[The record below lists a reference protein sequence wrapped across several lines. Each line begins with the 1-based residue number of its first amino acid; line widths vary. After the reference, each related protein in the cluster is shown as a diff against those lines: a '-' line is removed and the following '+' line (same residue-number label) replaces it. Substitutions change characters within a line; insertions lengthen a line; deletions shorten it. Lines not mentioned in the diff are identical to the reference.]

1 MKLLTKR
8 FGFRVLMVLAVM
20 LCARSVSAENKFYI
34 EPFTIS
40 SYDVVNV
47 PVMLE
52 NTGITPTGFQFDVVL
67 PAELEFAGEPTANPA
82 RLTNVHTLL
91 FNKNNG
97 RVLSY
102 SSDRQTINGTEGEL
116 LTLPVKVKTGMLTE
130 NMDVEI
136 GIVDAILTTAL
147 GEQTVRPEDT
157 ETTVTLQAFTA
168 TGYSPAAE
176 VVAMPGSPATIEF
189 ALRNNCNVLGMQ
201 VDFVLPEGFTADASG
216 LNLGTRCTAGIA
228 KSVTANE
235 GSVYT
240 VQLYSAIDN
249 NMLTGNDGVVFTLA
263 VNVPEDM
270 EADAATVTVKNLDVS
285 YAAGKSITGEPFDV
299 QIVNG
304 MKVAAA
310 ANAEIEALE
319 QELAKVLQQIDEEC
333 ADVAEDYTGSEVYQ
347 QITALRTAVDNA
359 FEDGTLKD
367 NYDEIMKPVDDIRTA
382 ISTLLTDAQAAEAQF
397 KENQRVAA
405 NQAAFEAAMAEADK
419 LQKALDAA
427 KEEIAKDYPGIDVTT
442 EIEAAQA
449 AVNAQV
455 DNINKALEAVENEGT
470 FEYTVDA
477 TDTDAAI
484 AAAKKAAADEA
495 KRQADNKAAY
505 EAAVDAIDALETKL
519 DEAIAKIA
527 SDYPSANV
535 SLDVMQ
541 AQKAIDKARTDAEAA
556 LEAVEEEGT
565 YDYTPDTKAIE
576 DMIAAI
582 LEKAEQ
588 SGIDI
593 ITVDNLPADAKLY
606 NLQGIQVSRPAAGTI
621 VIVRMADGNVSKAV
635 VR

>member
-1 MKLLTKR
+1 
-8 FGFRVLMVLAVM
+8 MVLAVM

-52 NTGITPTGFQFDVVL
+52 NTGINPTGFQFDVVL

-82 RLTNVHTLL
+82 RLTNVHSL
-91 FNKNNG
+91 FFNAKNG

-116 LTLPVKVKTGMLTE
+116 LTVPVKVKTGMLTE
-130 NMDVEI
+130 NTEVKI
-136 GIVDAILTTAL
+136 GIVDAALTTAL

-157 ETTVTLQAFTA
+157 EATVTLQAFTA

-189 ALRNNCNVLGMQ
+189 ALSNNCNVLGMQ

-216 LNLGTRCTAGIA
+216 LTLGTRCAAGIA
-228 KSVTANE
+228 KSVTANA
-235 GSVYT
+235 GNVYT
-240 VQLYSAIDN
+240 VQLFSAIDN

-285 YAAGKSITGEPFDV
+285 YAAGKSITGEPFEV

-310 ANAEIEALE
+310 ANTEIEALE
-319 QELAKVLQQIDEEC
+319 QELTKVLQQIAEEC

-382 ISTLLTDAQAAEAQF
+382 ISTLLTDAQEAEKQF
-397 KENQRVAA
+397 KENERVAA

-419 LQKALDAA
+419 LQEAVDAA

-588 SGIDI
+588 SGIEI

>member
-1 MKLLTKR
+1 
-8 FGFRVLMVLAVM
+8 MVLAVM

-52 NTGITPTGFQFDVVL
+52 NTGINPTGFQFDVVL

-116 LTLPVKVKTGMLTE
+116 LTVPVKVKTGMLTE
-130 NMDVEI
+130 NTEVKI
-136 GIVDAILTTAL
+136 GIVDATLTTAL

-157 ETTVTLQAFTA
+157 EATVTLQAFTA

-216 LNLGTRCTAGIA
+216 LTLGTRCTAGIA
-228 KSVTANE
+228 KSVSVNV
-235 GSVYT
+235 GNVYT

-285 YAAGKSITGEPFDV
+285 YAAGKSITGEPFEV

-319 QELAKVLQQIDEEC
+319 QELTKVLQQIAEEC

-359 FEDGTLKD
+359 FENGTLKD

-397 KENQRVAA
+397 KENERVAA

-419 LQKALDAA
+419 LQEALDAA

-505 EAAVDAIDALETKL
+505 EATVDAIDALETKL

-541 AQKAIDKARTDAEAA
+541 AQKAIDKARADAEAA

-588 SGIDI
+588 SGIEI
-593 ITVDNLPADAKLY
+593 IAVDNLPADARLY

>member
-1 MKLLTKR
+1 
-8 FGFRVLMVLAVM
+8 MVLAVM

-52 NTGITPTGFQFDVVL
+52 NTGINPTGFQFDVVL

-116 LTLPVKVKTGMLTE
+116 LTVPVKVKTGMLTE
-130 NMDVEI
+130 NTEVKI
-136 GIVDAILTTAL
+136 GIVDATLTTAL

-157 ETTVTLQAFTA
+157 EATVTLQAFTA

-216 LNLGTRCTAGIA
+216 LTLGTRCTAGIA
-228 KSVTANE
+228 KSVSVNE
-235 GSVYT
+235 GNVYT

-285 YAAGKSITGEPFDV
+285 YAAGKSITGEPFEV

-319 QELAKVLQQIDEEC
+319 QELTKVLQQIAEEC

-359 FEDGTLKD
+359 FENGTLKD

-397 KENQRVAA
+397 KENERVAA

-419 LQKALDAA
+419 LQEAVDAA

-477 TDTDAAI
+477 TATDAAI
-484 AAAKKAAADEA
+484 AAANKAAADEA

-505 EAAVDAIDALETKL
+505 EATVDAIDALETKL

-541 AQKAIDKARTDAEAA
+541 AQKAIDKARADAEAA

-588 SGIDI
+588 SGIEI
-593 ITVDNLPADAKLY
+593 ITVDNLPADVKLY

>member
-1 MKLLTKR
+1 
-8 FGFRVLMVLAVM
+8 MVLAVM

-52 NTGITPTGFQFDVVL
+52 NTGINPTGFQFDVVL

-116 LTLPVKVKTGMLTE
+116 LTVPVKVKTGMLTE
-130 NMDVEI
+130 NTEVKI
-136 GIVDAILTTAL
+136 GIVDAALTTAL

-157 ETTVTLQAFTA
+157 EATVTLQAFTA

-176 VVAMPGSPATIEF
+176 VVAVPGSAAVIEF
-189 ALRNNCNVLGMQ
+189 ALSNNCNVLGMQ

-216 LNLGTRCTAGIA
+216 LTLGTRCTAGIA
-228 KSVTANE
+228 KSVSVNE
-235 GSVYT
+235 GNVYT

-285 YAAGKSITGEPFDV
+285 YAAGKSITGEPFEV

-319 QELAKVLQQIDEEC
+319 QELTKVLQQIAEEC

-397 KENQRVAA
+397 KENERVAA

-419 LQKALDAA
+419 LQEAVDAA

-541 AQKAIDKARTDAEAA
+541 AQKAIDKARADAEAA

-588 SGIDI
+588 SGIEI

-606 NLQGIQVSRPAAGTI
+606 NLQGMQISRPAAGTI

>member
-1 MKLLTKR
+1 
-8 FGFRVLMVLAVM
+8 MVLAVM

-52 NTGITPTGFQFDVVL
+52 NTGINPTGFQFDVVL

-116 LTLPVKVKTGMLTE
+116 LTVPVKVKTGMLTE
-130 NMDVEI
+130 NTEVKI
-136 GIVDAILTTAL
+136 GIVDATLTTAL

-157 ETTVTLQAFTA
+157 EATVTLQAFTA

-176 VVAMPGSPATIEF
+176 VVAMPGSPAAIEF

-216 LNLGTRCTAGIA
+216 LTLGTRCTAGIA
-228 KSVTANE
+228 KSVSVNE
-235 GSVYT
+235 GNVYT

-285 YAAGKSITGEPFDV
+285 YAAGKSITGEPFEV

-319 QELAKVLQQIDEEC
+319 QELTKVLQQIAEEC

-359 FEDGTLKD
+359 FENGTLKD

-397 KENQRVAA
+397 KENERVAA

-419 LQKALDAA
+419 LQEAVDAA

-449 AVNAQV
+449 AVNAQI

-505 EAAVDAIDALETKL
+505 EATVDAIDALETKL

-541 AQKAIDKARTDAEAA
+541 AQKAIDKARADAEAA

-588 SGIDI
+588 SGIEI
-593 ITVDNLPADAKLY
+593 ITVDNLPTDAKLY

>member
-1 MKLLTKR
+1 
-8 FGFRVLMVLAVM
+8 MVLAVM

-52 NTGITPTGFQFDVVL
+52 NTGIAPTGFQFDVVL
-67 PAELEFAGEPTANPA
+67 PAELEFAGEPVANLA

-91 FNKNNG
+91 FNKANG

-116 LTLPVKVKTGMLTE
+116 LTIPVKVRTGMLTE
-130 NMDVEI
+130 NTEVEI

-157 ETTVTLQAFTA
+157 EATVTLQAFTA
-168 TGYSPAAE
+168 VGYSPAAE
-176 VVAMPGSPATIEF
+176 VVALPGSPATIEF

-216 LNLGTRCTAGIA
+216 LNLGTRCTAGIS

-235 GSVYT
+235 GNVYT

-304 MKVAAA
+304 MKVVAA

-319 QELAKVLQQIDEEC
+319 QELTKVLQQIGEEC

-347 QITALRTAVDNA
+347 QIAALRTAVENA

-367 NYDEIMKPVDDIRTA
+367 NYDEIMKPVDDIKTA

-397 KENQRVAA
+397 KENERVAA

-419 LQKALDAA
+419 LQEALDAA
-427 KEEIAKDYPGIDVTT
+427 KAEIAKDYPGVDVTT

-477 TDTDAAI
+477 TATDAAI

-495 KRQADNKAAY
+495 KRQADNKSAY

-527 SDYPSANV
+527 AEYPSANV

-565 YDYTPDTKAIE
+565 FDYTPDTKAIE

-593 ITVDNLPADAKLY
+593 VTVDNLPADAKLY

>member
-52 NTGITPTGFQFDVVL
+52 NTGINPTGFQFDVVL

-116 LTLPVKVKTGMLTE
+116 LTVPVKVKTGMLIENTE
-130 NMDVEI
+130 VKI

-235 GSVYT
+235 GNVYT

-419 LQKALDAA
+419 LQEAVDAA

-477 TDTDAAI
+477 TDTEAAI

-541 AQKAIDKARTDAEAA
+541 AQKAIDKARADAEAA

-588 SGIDI
+588 SGIEI
-593 ITVDNLPADAKLY
+593 ITVDNLPADAQLY
-606 NLQGIQVSRPAAGTI
+606 NLQGMQISRPAAGTI

>member
-1 MKLLTKR
+1 
-8 FGFRVLMVLAVM
+8 MVLAVM

-52 NTGITPTGFQFDVVL
+52 NTGINPTGFQFDVVL

-116 LTLPVKVKTGMLTE
+116 LTVPVKVKTGMLTE
-130 NMDVEI
+130 NTEVKI
-136 GIVDAILTTAL
+136 GIVDATLTTAL

-157 ETTVTLQAFTA
+157 EATVTLQAFTA

-216 LNLGTRCTAGIA
+216 LTLGTRCTAGIA
-228 KSVTANE
+228 KSVSVNE
-235 GSVYT
+235 GNVYT

-285 YAAGKSITGEPFDV
+285 YAAGKSITGEPFEV

-319 QELAKVLQQIDEEC
+319 QELTKVLQQIAEEC

-397 KENQRVAA
+397 KENERVAA

-419 LQKALDAA
+419 LQEAVDAA

-505 EAAVDAIDALETKL
+505 EATVDAIDALETKL

-541 AQKAIDKARTDAEAA
+541 AQKAIDKARADAEAA

-588 SGIDI
+588 SGIEI

>member
-52 NTGITPTGFQFDVVL
+52 NTGINPTGFQFDVVL

-116 LTLPVKVKTGMLTE
+116 LTVPVKVKTGMLTE
-130 NMDVEI
+130 NTEVKI
-136 GIVDAILTTAL
+136 GIVDAALTTAL

-157 ETTVTLQAFTA
+157 EATVTLQAFTA

-216 LNLGTRCTAGIA
+216 LTLGTRCTAGIA
-228 KSVTANE
+228 KSVSVNE
-235 GSVYT
+235 GNVYT

-285 YAAGKSITGEPFDV
+285 YAAGKSITGEPFEV

-319 QELAKVLQQIDEEC
+319 QELTKVLQQIAEEC

-359 FEDGTLKD
+359 FENGTLKD

-397 KENQRVAA
+397 KENERVAA

-419 LQKALDAA
+419 LQEAVDAA

-588 SGIDI
+588 SGIEI

>member
-1 MKLLTKR
+1 
-8 FGFRVLMVLAVM
+8 MVLAVM

-52 NTGITPTGFQFDVVL
+52 NTGINPTGFQFDVVL

-116 LTLPVKVKTGMLTE
+116 LTVPVKVKTGMLTE
-130 NMDVEI
+130 NTEVKI
-136 GIVDAILTTAL
+136 GIVDATLTTAL

-157 ETTVTLQAFTA
+157 EATVTLQAFTA

-216 LNLGTRCTAGIA
+216 LTLGTRCTAGIA
-228 KSVTANE
+228 KSVSVNE
-235 GSVYT
+235 GNVYT

-285 YAAGKSITGEPFDV
+285 YAAGKSITGQPFEV

-319 QELAKVLQQIDEEC
+319 QELTKVLQQIAEEC

-359 FEDGTLKD
+359 FENGTLKD

-397 KENQRVAA
+397 KENERVAA

-419 LQKALDAA
+419 LQEAVDAA

-541 AQKAIDKARTDAEAA
+541 AQKAIDKARADAEAA

-588 SGIDI
+588 SGIEI

>member
-1 MKLLTKR
+1 
-8 FGFRVLMVLAVM
+8 MVLAVM

-52 NTGITPTGFQFDVVL
+52 NTGINPTGFQFDVVL

-116 LTLPVKVKTGMLTE
+116 LTVPVKVKTGMLTE
-130 NMDVEI
+130 NTEVKI
-136 GIVDAILTTAL
+136 GIVDATLTTAL

-157 ETTVTLQAFTA
+157 EATVTLQAFTA

-216 LNLGTRCTAGIA
+216 LTLGTRCTAGIA
-228 KSVTANE
+228 KSVSVNE
-235 GSVYT
+235 GNVYT

-285 YAAGKSITGEPFDV
+285 YAAGKSIPGEPFEV

-319 QELAKVLQQIDEEC
+319 QELTKVLQQIAEEC

-359 FEDGTLKD
+359 FENGTLKD

-397 KENQRVAA
+397 KENERVAA

-419 LQKALDAA
+419 LQEAVDAA

-505 EAAVDAIDALETKL
+505 EATVGAIDALETKL

-541 AQKAIDKARTDAEAA
+541 AQKAIDKARADAEAA

-588 SGIDI
+588 SGIEI
-593 ITVDNLPADAKLY
+593 ITVDNLPADAQLY
-606 NLQGIQVSRPAAGTI
+606 NLQGMQISRPAAGTI

>member
-1 MKLLTKR
+1 
-8 FGFRVLMVLAVM
+8 MVLAVM

-52 NTGITPTGFQFDVVL
+52 NTGINPTGFQFDVVL

-116 LTLPVKVKTGMLTE
+116 LTVPVKVKTGMLTE
-130 NMDVEI
+130 NTEVKI
-136 GIVDAILTTAL
+136 GIVDATLTTAL

-157 ETTVTLQAFTA
+157 EATVTLQAFTA

-176 VVAMPGSPATIEF
+176 VVALPGSPATIEF

-216 LNLGTRCTAGIA
+216 LNLGTRCTAGIS

-235 GSVYT
+235 GNVYT

-319 QELAKVLQQIDEEC
+319 QELTKVLQQIGEEC

-347 QITALRTAVDNA
+347 QIAALRTAVENA

-367 NYDEIMKPVDDIRTA
+367 NYDEIMKPVDDIKTA

-419 LQKALDAA
+419 LQEALDAA
-427 KEEIAKDYPGIDVTT
+427 KAEIAKDYPGVDVTT

-477 TDTDAAI
+477 TDTEAAI

-541 AQKAIDKARTDAEAA
+541 AQKAIDKARADAEAA

-588 SGIDI
+588 SGIEI
-593 ITVDNLPADAKLY
+593 ITVDNLPADAQLY

>member
-1 MKLLTKR
+1 
-8 FGFRVLMVLAVM
+8 MVLAVM

-52 NTGITPTGFQFDVVL
+52 NTGINPTGFQFDVVL

-116 LTLPVKVKTGMLTE
+116 LTVPVKVKTGMLTE
-130 NMDVEI
+130 NTEVKI
-136 GIVDAILTTAL
+136 GIVDATLTTAL

-157 ETTVTLQAFTA
+157 EATVTLQAFTA

-201 VDFVLPEGFTADASG
+201 VDFVLPEGFTADTSG
-216 LNLGTRCTAGIA
+216 LTLGTRCTAGIA
-228 KSVTANE
+228 KSVSVNE
-235 GSVYT
+235 GNVYT

-285 YAAGKSITGEPFDV
+285 YAAGKSITGQPFEV

-319 QELAKVLQQIDEEC
+319 QELTKVLQQIAEEC

-359 FEDGTLKD
+359 FENGTLKD

-397 KENQRVAA
+397 KENERVAA

-419 LQKALDAA
+419 LQEAVDAA

-541 AQKAIDKARTDAEAA
+541 AQKAIDKARADAEAA

-588 SGIDI
+588 SGIEI

>member
-1 MKLLTKR
+1 
-8 FGFRVLMVLAVM
+8 MVLAVM

-52 NTGITPTGFQFDVVL
+52 NTGINPTGFQFDVVL

-116 LTLPVKVKTGMLTE
+116 LTVPVKVKTGMLTE
-130 NMDVEI
+130 NTEVKI
-136 GIVDAILTTAL
+136 GIVDATLTTAL

-157 ETTVTLQAFTA
+157 EATVTLQAFTA
-168 TGYSPAAE
+168 VGYSPAAE
-176 VVAMPGSPATIEF
+176 VVALPGSPATIEF

-216 LNLGTRCTAGIA
+216 LNLGTRCTAGIS

-235 GSVYT
+235 GNVYT

-285 YAAGKSITGEPFDV
+285 YAAGKSITGEPFEV

-319 QELAKVLQQIDEEC
+319 QELTKVLQQIAEEC

-359 FEDGTLKD
+359 FENGTLKD
-367 NYDEIMKPVDDIRTA
+367 NYDEIMKPVDDIKTA

-419 LQKALDAA
+419 LQEALDAA
-427 KEEIAKDYPGIDVTT
+427 KAEIAKDYPGIDVTT

-477 TDTDAAI
+477 TATDAAI

-527 SDYPSANV
+527 AEYPSANV

-576 DMIAAI
+576 DMIVAI

-588 SGIDI
+588 SGIEI

>member
-1 MKLLTKR
+1 
-8 FGFRVLMVLAVM
+8 MVLAVM

-52 NTGITPTGFQFDVVL
+52 NTGINPTGFQFDVVL

-116 LTLPVKVKTGMLTE
+116 LTVPVKVKTGMLTE
-130 NMDVEI
+130 NTEVKI
-136 GIVDAILTTAL
+136 GIVDATLTTAL

-157 ETTVTLQAFTA
+157 EATVTLQAFTA

-216 LNLGTRCTAGIA
+216 LTLGTRCTAGIA
-228 KSVTANE
+228 KSVSVNE
-235 GSVYT
+235 GNVYT

-285 YAAGKSITGEPFDV
+285 YAAGKSITGEPFEV

-319 QELAKVLQQIDEEC
+319 QELTKVLQQIAEEC

-359 FEDGTLKD
+359 FENGTLKD

-397 KENQRVAA
+397 KENERVAA
-405 NQAAFEAAMAEADK
+405 NQAAFEAAMAEAEK
-419 LQKALDAA
+419 LQEAVNAA

-505 EAAVDAIDALETKL
+505 EATVDAIDALETKL

-541 AQKAIDKARTDAEAA
+541 AQKAIDKARADAEAA

-588 SGIDI
+588 SGIEI
-593 ITVDNLPADAKLY
+593 ITVDNLPADAQLY
-606 NLQGIQVSRPAAGTI
+606 NLQGMQISRPAAGTI

>member
-1 MKLLTKR
+1 
-8 FGFRVLMVLAVM
+8 MVLAVM

-52 NTGITPTGFQFDVVL
+52 NTGINPTGFQFDVVL

-116 LTLPVKVKTGMLTE
+116 LTVPVKVKTGMLTE
-130 NMDVEI
+130 NTEVKI
-136 GIVDAILTTAL
+136 GIVDATLTTAL

-157 ETTVTLQAFTA
+157 EATVTLQAFTA

-216 LNLGTRCTAGIA
+216 LTLGTRCTAGIA
-228 KSVTANE
+228 KSVSVNE
-235 GSVYT
+235 GNVYT

-285 YAAGKSITGEPFDV
+285 YAAGKSITGEPFEV

-319 QELAKVLQQIDEEC
+319 QELTKVLQQIAEEC

-359 FEDGTLKD
+359 FENGTLKD

-397 KENQRVAA
+397 KENERVAA

-419 LQKALDAA
+419 LQEAVDAA

-505 EAAVDAIDALETKL
+505 EATVDAIDALETKL

-588 SGIDI
+588 SGIEI

>member
-1 MKLLTKR
+1 
-8 FGFRVLMVLAVM
+8 MVLAVM

-52 NTGITPTGFQFDVVL
+52 NTGINPTGFQFDVVL

-116 LTLPVKVKTGMLTE
+116 LTVPVKVKTGMLTE
-130 NMDVEI
+130 NTEVKI
-136 GIVDAILTTAL
+136 GIVDATLTTAL

-157 ETTVTLQAFTA
+157 EATVTLQAFTA

-216 LNLGTRCTAGIA
+216 LTLGTRCTAGIA
-228 KSVTANE
+228 KSVSVNE
-235 GSVYT
+235 GNVYT

-285 YAAGKSITGEPFDV
+285 YAAGKSITGEPFEV

-319 QELAKVLQQIDEEC
+319 QELTKVLQQIAEEC

-359 FEDGTLKD
+359 FENGTLKD

-397 KENQRVAA
+397 KENERVAA

-419 LQKALDAA
+419 LQEAVDAA

-527 SDYPSANV
+527 ADYPSANV

-582 LEKAEQ
+582 LEKAEL
-588 SGIDI
+588 SGIEI

>member
-1 MKLLTKR
+1 
-8 FGFRVLMVLAVM
+8 MVLAVM

-52 NTGITPTGFQFDVVL
+52 NTGINPTGFQFDVVL

-116 LTLPVKVKTGMLTE
+116 LTVPVKVKTGMLTE
-130 NMDVEI
+130 NTEVKI
-136 GIVDAILTTAL
+136 GIVDATLTTAL

-157 ETTVTLQAFTA
+157 EATVTLQAFTA

-216 LNLGTRCTAGIA
+216 LTLGTRCTAGIA
-228 KSVTANE
+228 KSVSVNE
-235 GSVYT
+235 GNVYT

-285 YAAGKSITGEPFDV
+285 YAAGKSITGEPFEV

-319 QELAKVLQQIDEEC
+319 QELTKVLQQIAEEC

-359 FEDGTLKD
+359 FENGTLKD

-397 KENQRVAA
+397 KENERVAA

-419 LQKALDAA
+419 LQEAVDAA

-541 AQKAIDKARTDAEAA
+541 AQKAIDKARADAEAA

-588 SGIDI
+588 SGIEI
-593 ITVDNLPADAKLY
+593 ITVDNLPADAQLY
-606 NLQGIQVSRPAAGTI
+606 NLQGMQISRPAAGTI

>member
-1 MKLLTKR
+1 
-8 FGFRVLMVLAVM
+8 MVLAVM

-130 NMDVEI
+130 NTEVKI

-157 ETTVTLQAFTA
+157 EATVTLQAFTA

-235 GSVYT
+235 GNVYT

-319 QELAKVLQQIDEEC
+319 QELAKVLQQIAEEC

-397 KENQRVAA
+397 KENERVAA

-419 LQKALDAA
+419 LQEAVDAA

-477 TDTDAAI
+477 TATDAAI

-588 SGIDI
+588 SGIEI

>member
-1 MKLLTKR
+1 
-8 FGFRVLMVLAVM
+8 MVLAVM

-52 NTGITPTGFQFDVVL
+52 NTGINPTGFQFDVVL

-116 LTLPVKVKTGMLTE
+116 LTVPVKVKTGMLTE
-130 NMDVEI
+130 NTEVKI
-136 GIVDAILTTAL
+136 GIVDATLTTAL

-157 ETTVTLQAFTA
+157 EATVTLQAFTA

-216 LNLGTRCTAGIA
+216 LTLGTRCTAGIA
-228 KSVTANE
+228 KSVSVNE
-235 GSVYT
+235 GNVYT

-285 YAAGKSITGEPFDV
+285 YAAGKSITGEPFEV

-319 QELAKVLQQIDEEC
+319 QELTKVLQQIAEEC

-397 KENQRVAA
+397 KENERVAA

-419 LQKALDAA
+419 LQEAVDAA

-505 EAAVDAIDALETKL
+505 EATVDAIDALETKL

-541 AQKAIDKARTDAEAA
+541 AQKAIDKARAGAEAA

-588 SGIDI
+588 SGIEI
-593 ITVDNLPADAKLY
+593 ITVDNLPADAQLY
-606 NLQGIQVSRPAAGTI
+606 NLQGMQISRPAAGTI

>member
-52 NTGITPTGFQFDVVL
+52 NTGINPTGFQFDVVL

-116 LTLPVKVKTGMLTE
+116 LTVPVKVKTGMLTE
-130 NMDVEI
+130 NTEVKI
-136 GIVDAILTTAL
+136 GIVDATLTTAL

-157 ETTVTLQAFTA
+157 EATVTLQAFTA

-216 LNLGTRCTAGIA
+216 LTLGTRCTAGIA
-228 KSVTANE
+228 KSVSVNE
-235 GSVYT
+235 GNVYT

-285 YAAGKSITGEPFDV
+285 YAAGKSITGEPFEV

-319 QELAKVLQQIDEEC
+319 QELTKVLQQIAEEC

-359 FEDGTLKD
+359 FENGTLKD

-397 KENQRVAA
+397 KENERVAA

-419 LQKALDAA
+419 LQEAVDAA

-505 EAAVDAIDALETKL
+505 EATVDAIDALETKL

-541 AQKAIDKARTDAEAA
+541 AQKAIDKARADAEAA

-588 SGIDI
+588 SGIEI
-593 ITVDNLPADAKLY
+593 ITVDNLPADAQLY
-606 NLQGIQVSRPAAGTI
+606 NLQGMQISRPAAGTI
-621 VIVRMADGNVSKAV
+621 VIVRMAGGNVSKAV

>member
-1 MKLLTKR
+1 
-8 FGFRVLMVLAVM
+8 MVLAVM

-52 NTGITPTGFQFDVVL
+52 NTGINPTGFQFDVVL

-116 LTLPVKVKTGMLTE
+116 LTVPVKVKTGMLTE
-130 NMDVEI
+130 NTEVKI
-136 GIVDAILTTAL
+136 GIVDATLTTAL

-157 ETTVTLQAFTA
+157 EATVTLQAFTA

-216 LNLGTRCTAGIA
+216 LTLGTRCTAGIA
-228 KSVTANE
+228 KSVSVNE
-235 GSVYT
+235 GNVYT

-285 YAAGKSITGEPFDV
+285 YAAGKSITGEPFEV

-319 QELAKVLQQIDEEC
+319 QELTKVLQQIAEEC

-359 FEDGTLKD
+359 FENGTLKD

-397 KENQRVAA
+397 KENERVAA
-405 NQAAFEAAMAEADK
+405 NQAAFEAAMAEAEK
-419 LQKALDAA
+419 LQEAVDAA

-505 EAAVDAIDALETKL
+505 EATVDAIDALETKL

-541 AQKAIDKARTDAEAA
+541 AQKAIDKARADAEAA

-588 SGIDI
+588 SGIEI
-593 ITVDNLPADAKLY
+593 ITVDNLPADAQLY
-606 NLQGIQVSRPAAGTI
+606 NLQGMQISRPAAGTI

>member
-52 NTGITPTGFQFDVVL
+52 NTGINPTGFQFDVVL

-116 LTLPVKVKTGMLTE
+116 LTVPVKVKTGMLTE
-130 NMDVEI
+130 NTEVKI
-136 GIVDAILTTAL
+136 GIVDATLTTAL

-157 ETTVTLQAFTA
+157 EATVTLQAFTA

-176 VVAMPGSPATIEF
+176 VVAMPGSTATIEF

-216 LNLGTRCTAGIA
+216 LTLGTRCTAGIA
-228 KSVTANE
+228 KSVSVNE
-235 GSVYT
+235 GNVYT

-285 YAAGKSITGEPFDV
+285 YAAGKSITGEPFEV

-319 QELAKVLQQIDEEC
+319 QELTKVLQQIAEEC

-382 ISTLLTDAQAAEAQF
+382 ISTLLTDAQAAEKQF
-397 KENQRVAA
+397 KENERVAA

-419 LQKALDAA
+419 LQEAVDAA

-527 SDYPSANV
+527 ADYPSANV

-588 SGIDI
+588 SGIEI
-593 ITVDNLPADAKLY
+593 ITVDNLPADAQLY
-606 NLQGIQVSRPAAGTI
+606 NLQGMQISRPAAGTI

>member
-52 NTGITPTGFQFDVVL
+52 NTGINPTGFQFDVVL

-102 SSDRQTINGTEGEL
+102 SSDRQTINGIEGEL
-116 LTLPVKVKTGMLTE
+116 LTVPVKVKTGMLTE
-130 NMDVEI
+130 NTEVKI

-157 ETTVTLQAFTA
+157 EATVTLQAFTA

-228 KSVTANE
+228 KSVSVNE
-235 GSVYT
+235 GNVYT

-285 YAAGKSITGEPFDV
+285 YAAGKSITGEPFEV

-319 QELAKVLQQIDEEC
+319 QELTKVLQQIAEEC

-382 ISTLLTDAQAAEAQF
+382 ISTLLTDAQAAEKQF
-397 KENQRVAA
+397 KENERVAA

-419 LQKALDAA
+419 LQEAVDAA

-527 SDYPSANV
+527 ADYPSANV

-588 SGIDI
+588 SGIEI
-593 ITVDNLPADAKLY
+593 ITVDNLPADAQLY
-606 NLQGIQVSRPAAGTI
+606 NLQGMQISRPAAGTI

>member
-1 MKLLTKR
+1 
-8 FGFRVLMVLAVM
+8 MVLAVM

-52 NTGITPTGFQFDVVL
+52 NTGINPTGFQFDVVL

-116 LTLPVKVKTGMLTE
+116 LTVPVKVKTGMLTE
-130 NMDVEI
+130 NTEVKI
-136 GIVDAILTTAL
+136 GIVDATLTTAL

-157 ETTVTLQAFTA
+157 EATVTLQAFTA

-216 LNLGTRCTAGIA
+216 LTLGTRCTAGIA
-228 KSVTANE
+228 KSVSVNE
-235 GSVYT
+235 GNVYT

-285 YAAGKSITGEPFDV
+285 YAAGKSITGEPFEV

-319 QELAKVLQQIDEEC
+319 QELTKVLQQIAEEC

-359 FEDGTLKD
+359 FENGTLKD

-382 ISTLLTDAQAAEAQF
+382 ISTLLTDAQAAEKQF
-397 KENQRVAA
+397 KENERVAA

-419 LQKALDAA
+419 LQEAVDAA
-427 KEEIAKDYPGIDVTT
+427 KEEIAKDYPSIDVTT

-505 EAAVDAIDALETKL
+505 EATVDAIDALETKL

-541 AQKAIDKARTDAEAA
+541 AQKAIDKARADAEAA

-588 SGIDI
+588 SGIEI
-593 ITVDNLPADAKLY
+593 ITVDNLPTDAKLY

>member
-1 MKLLTKR
+1 
-8 FGFRVLMVLAVM
+8 MVLAVM

-52 NTGITPTGFQFDVVL
+52 NTGINPTGFQFDVVL

-116 LTLPVKVKTGMLTE
+116 LTVPVKVKTGMLTE
-130 NMDVEI
+130 NTEVKI

-168 TGYSPAAE
+168 TGYSSAAE

-235 GSVYT
+235 GNVYT

-419 LQKALDAA
+419 LQEAVDAA

-477 TDTDAAI
+477 TDTEAAI

-527 SDYPSANV
+527 ADYPSANV

-588 SGIDI
+588 SGIEI

>member
-1 MKLLTKR
+1 
-8 FGFRVLMVLAVM
+8 MVLAVM

-52 NTGITPTGFQFDVVL
+52 NTGINPTGFQFDVVL

-102 SSDRQTINGTEGEL
+102 SSDRQTINGIEGEL
-116 LTLPVKVKTGMLTE
+116 LTVPVKVKTGMLTE
-130 NMDVEI
+130 NTEVKI

-157 ETTVTLQAFTA
+157 EATVTLQAFTA

-228 KSVTANE
+228 KSVSVNE
-235 GSVYT
+235 GNVYT

-285 YAAGKSITGEPFDV
+285 YAAGKSITGEPFEV

-319 QELAKVLQQIDEEC
+319 QELTKVLQQIAEEC

-382 ISTLLTDAQAAEAQF
+382 ISTLLTDAQAAEKQF
-397 KENQRVAA
+397 KENERVAA

-419 LQKALDAA
+419 LQEAVDAA

-527 SDYPSANV
+527 ADYPSANV

-588 SGIDI
+588 SGIEI
-593 ITVDNLPADAKLY
+593 ITVDNLPADAQLY
-606 NLQGIQVSRPAAGTI
+606 NLQGMQISRPAAGTI

>member
-1 MKLLTKR
+1 
-8 FGFRVLMVLAVM
+8 MVLAVM

-52 NTGITPTGFQFDVVL
+52 NTGINPTGFQFDVVL

-116 LTLPVKVKTGMLTE
+116 LTVPVKVKTGMLTE
-130 NMDVEI
+130 NTEVKI
-136 GIVDAILTTAL
+136 GIVDATLTTAL

-157 ETTVTLQAFTA
+157 EATVTLQAFTA

-216 LNLGTRCTAGIA
+216 LTLGTRCTAGIA
-228 KSVTANE
+228 KSVSVNE
-235 GSVYT
+235 GNVYT

-285 YAAGKSITGEPFDV
+285 YAAGKSITGEPFEV

-319 QELAKVLQQIDEEC
+319 QELTKVLQQIAEEC

-359 FEDGTLKD
+359 FENGTLKD

-382 ISTLLTDAQAAEAQF
+382 ISTLLTDAQAAEKQF
-397 KENQRVAA
+397 KENERVAA

-419 LQKALDAA
+419 LQEAVDAA

-505 EAAVDAIDALETKL
+505 EATVDAIDALETKL

-541 AQKAIDKARTDAEAA
+541 AQKAIDKARADAEAA

-588 SGIDI
+588 SGIEI
-593 ITVDNLPADAKLY
+593 ITVDNLPADAQLY
-606 NLQGIQVSRPAAGTI
+606 NLQGMQISRPAAGTI

>member
-52 NTGITPTGFQFDVVL
+52 NTGINPTGFQFDVVL

-116 LTLPVKVKTGMLTE
+116 LTVPVKVKTGMLTE
-130 NMDVEI
+130 NTEVKI
-136 GIVDAILTTAL
+136 GIVDATLTTAL

-157 ETTVTLQAFTA
+157 EATVTLQAFTA

-216 LNLGTRCTAGIA
+216 LTLGRRCTAGIA
-228 KSVTANE
+228 KSVSVNE
-235 GSVYT
+235 GNVYT

-285 YAAGKSITGEPFDV
+285 YAAGKSITGEPFEV

-319 QELAKVLQQIDEEC
+319 QELTKVLQQIAEEC

-359 FEDGTLKD
+359 FENGTLKD

-397 KENQRVAA
+397 KENERVAA

-419 LQKALDAA
+419 LQEAVDAA

-505 EAAVDAIDALETKL
+505 EATVDAIDALETKL

-541 AQKAIDKARTDAEAA
+541 AQKAIDKARADAEAA

-588 SGIDI
+588 SGIEI

>member
-1 MKLLTKR
+1 
-8 FGFRVLMVLAVM
+8 MVLAVM

-52 NTGITPTGFQFDVVL
+52 NTGINPTGFQFDVVL

-116 LTLPVKVKTGMLTE
+116 LTVPVKVKTGMLTE
-130 NMDVEI
+130 NTEVKI
-136 GIVDAILTTAL
+136 GIVDATLTTAL

-157 ETTVTLQAFTA
+157 EATVTLQAFTA

-216 LNLGTRCTAGIA
+216 LTLGTRCTAGIA
-228 KSVTANE
+228 KSVSVNE
-235 GSVYT
+235 GNVYT

-285 YAAGKSITGEPFDV
+285 YAAGKSITGEPFEV

-319 QELAKVLQQIDEEC
+319 QELTKVLQQIAEEC

-359 FEDGTLKD
+359 FENGTLKD

-382 ISTLLTDAQAAEAQF
+382 ISTLLTDAQAAEKQF
-397 KENQRVAA
+397 KENERVAA

-419 LQKALDAA
+419 LQEAVDAA

-541 AQKAIDKARTDAEAA
+541 AQKAIDKARADAEAA

-588 SGIDI
+588 SGIEI

-606 NLQGIQVSRPAAGTI
+606 NLQGMQISRPAAGSI
-621 VIVRMADGNVSKAV
+621 VIVRMADGNVCKAV

>member
-52 NTGITPTGFQFDVVL
+52 NTGINPTGFQFDVVL

-116 LTLPVKVKTGMLTE
+116 LTVPVKVKTGMLTE
-130 NMDVEI
+130 NTEVKI
-136 GIVDAILTTAL
+136 GIVDATLTTAL

-157 ETTVTLQAFTA
+157 EATVTLQAFTA

-216 LNLGTRCTAGIA
+216 LTLGTRCTAGIA
-228 KSVTANE
+228 KSVSVNE
-235 GSVYT
+235 GNVYT

-285 YAAGKSITGEPFDV
+285 YAAGKSITGEPFEV

-319 QELAKVLQQIDEEC
+319 QELTKVLQQIAEEC

-359 FEDGTLKD
+359 FENGTLKD

-397 KENQRVAA
+397 KENERVAA

-419 LQKALDAA
+419 LQEAVDAA

-541 AQKAIDKARTDAEAA
+541 AQKAIDKARADAEAA

-588 SGIDI
+588 SGIEI
-593 ITVDNLPADAKLY
+593 ITVDNLPADAQLY
-606 NLQGIQVSRPAAGTI
+606 NLQGMQISRPAAGTI

>member
-1 MKLLTKR
+1 
-8 FGFRVLMVLAVM
+8 MVLAVM

-52 NTGITPTGFQFDVVL
+52 NTGINPTGFQFDVVL
-67 PAELEFAGEPTANPA
+67 PAELEFAGEPTANPT

-116 LTLPVKVKTGMLTE
+116 LTVPVKVKTGMLTE
-130 NMDVEI
+130 NTEVKI
-136 GIVDAILTTAL
+136 GIVDATLTTAL

-157 ETTVTLQAFTA
+157 EATVTLQAFTA

-216 LNLGTRCTAGIA
+216 LTLGTRCTAGIA
-228 KSVTANE
+228 KSVSVNE
-235 GSVYT
+235 GNVYT

-285 YAAGKSITGEPFDV
+285 YAAGKSITGEPFEV

-319 QELAKVLQQIDEEC
+319 QELTKVLQQIAEEC

-359 FEDGTLKD
+359 FENGTLKD

-397 KENQRVAA
+397 KENERVAA

-419 LQKALDAA
+419 LQEAVDAA

-477 TDTDAAI
+477 TATDAAI

-541 AQKAIDKARTDAEAA
+541 AQKAIDKARADAEAA
-556 LEAVEEEGT
+556 LEAVEDEGT

-588 SGIDI
+588 SGIEI
-593 ITVDNLPADAKLY
+593 ITVDNLPADAQLY
-606 NLQGIQVSRPAAGTI
+606 NLQGMQISRPAAGTI

>member
-1 MKLLTKR
+1 
-8 FGFRVLMVLAVM
+8 MVLAVM

-52 NTGITPTGFQFDVVL
+52 NTGINPTGFQFDVVL

-116 LTLPVKVKTGMLTE
+116 LTVPVKVKTGMLTE
-130 NMDVEI
+130 NTEIKI
-136 GIVDAILTTAL
+136 GIVDATLTTAL

-157 ETTVTLQAFTA
+157 EATVTLQAFTA

-216 LNLGTRCTAGIA
+216 LTLGTRCTAGIA
-228 KSVTANE
+228 KSVSVNE
-235 GSVYT
+235 GNVYT

-285 YAAGKSITGEPFDV
+285 YAAGKSITGEPFEV

-319 QELAKVLQQIDEEC
+319 QELTKVLQQIAEEC

-359 FEDGTLKD
+359 FENGTLKD

-397 KENQRVAA
+397 KENERVAA

-419 LQKALDAA
+419 LQEAVDAA

-477 TDTDAAI
+477 TATDAAI

-527 SDYPSANV
+527 ADYPSANV

-541 AQKAIDKARTDAEAA
+541 AQKAIDKARADAEAA

-588 SGIDI
+588 SGIEI
-593 ITVDNLPADAKLY
+593 ITVDNLPADAQLY
-606 NLQGIQVSRPAAGTI
+606 NLQGMQISRPAAGTI

>member
-1 MKLLTKR
+1 
-8 FGFRVLMVLAVM
+8 MVLAVM

-52 NTGITPTGFQFDVVL
+52 NTGINPTGFQFDVVL

-130 NMDVEI
+130 NTEVKI

-235 GSVYT
+235 GNVYT

-405 NQAAFEAAMAEADK
+405 NQAAFEAAMAEAEK
-419 LQKALDAA
+419 LQEAVDAA

-477 TDTDAAI
+477 TDTEAAI

-588 SGIDI
+588 SGIEI

>member
-1 MKLLTKR
+1 
-8 FGFRVLMVLAVM
+8 MVLAVM

-52 NTGITPTGFQFDVVL
+52 NTGINPTGFQFDVVL

-116 LTLPVKVKTGMLTE
+116 LTVPVKVKTGMLTE
-130 NMDVEI
+130 NTEVKI
-136 GIVDAILTTAL
+136 GIVDATLTTAL

-157 ETTVTLQAFTA
+157 EATVTLQAFTA

-216 LNLGTRCTAGIA
+216 LTLGTRCTAGIA
-228 KSVTANE
+228 KSVSVNE
-235 GSVYT
+235 GNVYT

-285 YAAGKSITGEPFDV
+285 YAAGKSITGEPFEV

-319 QELAKVLQQIDEEC
+319 QELTKVLQQIAEEC

-382 ISTLLTDAQAAEAQF
+382 ISTLLTDAQAAEKQF
-397 KENQRVAA
+397 KENERVAA

-419 LQKALDAA
+419 LQEAVDAA

-505 EAAVDAIDALETKL
+505 EATVDAIDALETKL

-541 AQKAIDKARTDAEAA
+541 AQKAIDKARADAEAA

-588 SGIDI
+588 SGIEI
-593 ITVDNLPADAKLY
+593 ITVDNLPADVKLY
-606 NLQGIQVSRPAAGTI
+606 NLQGMQISRPAAGTI

>member
-52 NTGITPTGFQFDVVL
+52 NTGINPTGFQFDVVL
-67 PAELEFAGEPTANPA
+67 PDELEFAGEPTANPA

-116 LTLPVKVKTGMLTE
+116 LTVPVKVKTGMLTE
-130 NMDVEI
+130 NTEVKI

-157 ETTVTLQAFTA
+157 EATVTLQAFTA

-235 GSVYT
+235 GNVYT

-419 LQKALDAA
+419 LQEALDAA

-588 SGIDI
+588 SGIEI

>member
-1 MKLLTKR
+1 
-8 FGFRVLMVLAVM
+8 MVLAVM

-52 NTGITPTGFQFDVVL
+52 NTGINPTGFQFDVVL

-116 LTLPVKVKTGMLTE
+116 LTVPVKVKTGMLTE
-130 NMDVEI
+130 NTEVKI
-136 GIVDAILTTAL
+136 GIVDATLTTAL

-157 ETTVTLQAFTA
+157 EATVTLQAFTA

-216 LNLGTRCTAGIA
+216 LTLGTRCTAGIA
-228 KSVTANE
+228 KSVSVNE
-235 GSVYT
+235 GNVYT

-285 YAAGKSITGEPFDV
+285 YAAGKSITGEPFEV

-319 QELAKVLQQIDEEC
+319 QELTKVLQQIAEEC

-382 ISTLLTDAQAAEAQF
+382 IFTLLTDAQAAEKQF
-397 KENQRVAA
+397 KENERVAA

-419 LQKALDAA
+419 LQEAVDAA

-527 SDYPSANV
+527 ADYPSANV

-588 SGIDI
+588 SGIEI
-593 ITVDNLPADAKLY
+593 ITVDNLPADAQLY

>member
-52 NTGITPTGFQFDVVL
+52 NTGINPTGFQFDVVL

-130 NMDVEI
+130 NTEVKI

-235 GSVYT
+235 GNVYT

-405 NQAAFEAAMAEADK
+405 NQAAFEAAMAEAEK
-419 LQKALDAA
+419 LQEAVDAA

-477 TDTDAAI
+477 TDTEAAI

-588 SGIDI
+588 SGIEI

>member
-52 NTGITPTGFQFDVVL
+52 NTGINPTGFQFDVVL

-116 LTLPVKVKTGMLTE
+116 LTVPVKVKTGMLTE
-130 NMDVEI
+130 NTEVKI
-136 GIVDAILTTAL
+136 GIVDATLTTAL

-157 ETTVTLQAFTA
+157 EATVTLQAFTA

-176 VVAMPGSPATIEF
+176 VVAMPGSPAAIEF

-216 LNLGTRCTAGIA
+216 LTLGTRCTAGIA
-228 KSVTANE
+228 KSVSVNE
-235 GSVYT
+235 GNVYT

-285 YAAGKSITGEPFDV
+285 YAAGKSITGEPFEV

-319 QELAKVLQQIDEEC
+319 QELTKVLQQIAEEC

-397 KENQRVAA
+397 KENERVAA

-419 LQKALDAA
+419 LQEAVDAA

-449 AVNAQV
+449 AVNAQI

-484 AAAKKAAADEA
+484 AAAKKAAANEA

-541 AQKAIDKARTDAEAA
+541 AQKAIDKARADAEAA

-588 SGIDI
+588 SGIEI

>member
-1 MKLLTKR
+1 
-8 FGFRVLMVLAVM
+8 MVLAVM

-52 NTGITPTGFQFDVVL
+52 NTGINPTGFQFDVVL

-102 SSDRQTINGTEGEL
+102 SSDRQTINGIEGEL
-116 LTLPVKVKTGMLTE
+116 LTVPVKVKTGMLTE
-130 NMDVEI
+130 NTEVKI

-157 ETTVTLQAFTA
+157 EATVTLQAFTA

-216 LNLGTRCTAGIA
+216 LTLGTRCTAGIA
-228 KSVTANE
+228 KSVSVNE
-235 GSVYT
+235 GNVYT

-285 YAAGKSITGEPFDV
+285 YAAGKSITGEPFEV

-319 QELAKVLQQIDEEC
+319 QELTKVLQQIAEEC

-382 ISTLLTDAQAAEAQF
+382 ISTLLTDAQAAEKQF
-397 KENQRVAA
+397 KENERVAA

-419 LQKALDAA
+419 LQEAVDAA

-527 SDYPSANV
+527 ADYPSANV

-588 SGIDI
+588 SGIEI
-593 ITVDNLPADAKLY
+593 ITVDNLPADAQLY
-606 NLQGIQVSRPAAGTI
+606 NLQGMQISRPAAGTI